1 MGASQ
6 SADTDSKKQDSIDK
20 KMASGYRHR
29 GARGHTE
36 EHMGEGH
43 THDHSHLHSHRM
55 TAATEKVKG
64 MNMRKCMVDP
74 KLASQKGRKSPPI
87 KPDDCKV
94 GSIARG
100 LDGRMYVNNG
110 KRWNVA
116 AKCMSDAAVARLDK
130 PKTSSKRA
138 RKVASPKRARK
149 VASPKRKTVKMPA
162 KTPKRKPRKSTKK

>member
-20 KMASGYRHR
+20 KMAAGYGRR

-36 EHMGEGH
+36 EQMATGH
-43 THDHSHLHSHRM
+43 THEHSHLHSHRM

-87 KPDDCKV
+87 KPGECKV

-138 RKVASPKRARK
+138 RKVSSPKRARK
-149 VASPKRKTVKMPA
+149 AASPKRKTVKMPA

>member
-20 KMASGYRHR
+20 KMASGYGRK
-29 GARGHTE
+29 GARGHK
-36 EHMGEGH
+36 EHMMGGH
-43 THDHSHLHSHRM
+43 KHEHSHLHSHRM
-55 TAATEKVKG
+55 SAATEKVKG

-74 KLASQKGRKSPPI
+74 KLAAQKGRKSPPI

-100 LDGRMYVNNG
+100 LDGRMYVNSG

-130 PKTSSKRA
+130 PK
-138 RKVASPKRARK
+138 RKAASPKKARK
-149 VASPKRKTVKMPA
+149 VASPKRKPVTKRVKKTPA